1 MQSSE
6 REAGGGRTPDDGN
19 CLDQAGIEHSAQI
32 HKSKHK
38 YTNTLIYKYANTQ
51 SHK

>member
-19 CLDQAGIEHSAQI
+19 WPDQVGIEHSTQLHKIPKYMNIQI
-32 HKSKHK
+32 HKQTVK
-38 YTNTLIYKYANTQ
+38 YT
-51 SHK
+51 